1 MLART
6 AKTRSPVLVRM
17 ASENCSCSQ
26 LPHASL
32 KRSQTPNARQH
43 ACLPATPRVGQACSS
58 KLARGSVLSNFL
70 QGHTQTPPAVRSG
83 DFGPAALCNDYLAI
97 VLLLLLVGRSWISSC
112 SRSVATPKLFEYNE
126 RCVHSSVPRL
136 LGDVLAD
143 LLCDIFSPGS
153 WGPRRKDCT
162 TNTCT
167 QASPGRFR
175 CGKTTAEIRLQKR
188 SKCNPPVAILNFR
201 LSPSP

>member
-6 AKTRSPVLVRM
+6 AKSHCPILVRM
-17 ASENCSCSQ
+17 ASGNRSCPP
-26 LPHASL
+26 LPHSSL
-32 KRSQTPNARQH
+32 KRSQTPHARQH
-43 ACLPATPRVGQACSS
+43 AGLPATPRVGEACSP
-58 KLARGSVLSNFL
+58 KLALGSVFSNFP
-70 QGHTQTPPAVRSG
+70 QGHAQTLPAVRSG
-83 DFGPAALCNDYLAI
+83 DFGFATLCNDYLAQL
-97 VLLLLLVGRSWISSC
+97 LLLLLVGRSWVSSC

-136 LGDVLAD
+136 LGDFLAD
-143 LLCDIFSPGS
+143 LLCDIFSLGS
-153 WGPRRKDCT
+153 WGPQRKHCT

-175 CGKTTAEIRLQKR
+175 CGKTTAEIKMQKL

>member
-6 AKTRSPVLVRM
+6 AKTRSPMLARM

-43 ACLPATPRVGQACSS
+43 VSFPQTPRVEEACSS
-58 KLARGSVLSNFL
+58 KLPLGSVLSNFP
-70 QGHTQTPPAVRSG
+70 QGHAQTLPAVRSG
-83 DFGPAALCNDYLAI
+83 DFGFATLCNDYLAQL
-97 VLLLLLVGRSWISSC
+97 LLLLLVGRSWVSSC

-136 LGDVLAD
+136 LGDFLAD
-143 LLCDIFSPGS
+143 LLCDIFSLGS
-153 WGPRRKDCT
+153 WGPQRKDCT

-167 QASPGRFR
+167 QASPCRFR
-175 CGKTTAEIRLQKR
+175 CGKTTAEIRWQKR
-188 SKCNPPVAILNFR
+188 SKCNPLVAILNFR